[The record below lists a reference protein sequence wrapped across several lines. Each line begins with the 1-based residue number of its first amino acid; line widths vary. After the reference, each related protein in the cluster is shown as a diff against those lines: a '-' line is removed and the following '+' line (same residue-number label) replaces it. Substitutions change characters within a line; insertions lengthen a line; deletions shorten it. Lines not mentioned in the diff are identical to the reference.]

1 MIFFF
6 IENENMHVHMI
17 TGHLNVLKLSMN
29 SCSFFFGHEFNFY
42 SDKFLN
48 KNLFRQCGKV

>member
-6 IENENMHVHMI
+6 KENENMHVHMI

-29 SCSFFFGHEFNFY
+29 SCSFFSVMNLIFTPINF
-42 SDKFLN
+42 
-48 KNLFRQCGKV
+48 